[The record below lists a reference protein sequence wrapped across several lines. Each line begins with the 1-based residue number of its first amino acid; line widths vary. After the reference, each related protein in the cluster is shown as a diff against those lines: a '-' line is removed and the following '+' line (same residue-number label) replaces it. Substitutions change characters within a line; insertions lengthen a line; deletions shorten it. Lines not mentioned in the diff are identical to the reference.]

1 MRSFTSGITGDNH
14 YIISM
19 EDYLEK
25 DIPTA
30 WKLSKGYHG
39 LDDDAEIDINDYEE
53 KYLTVKWWD
62 MYFIQLSMIT
72 KYVEV
77 NQLGYLKF

>member
-1 MRSFTSGITGDNH
+1 MQSFTSGITGDNH